1 MGSKLAQYKGDEGG
15 KEGKEGLKKKTREE
29 RWEERS
35 KRLSKGVGLREGF
48 AEIIEKEP
56 FKLFNSKH
64 DRGNEPF
71 IPME

>member
-1 MGSKLAQYKGDEGG
+1 MGSKLAQDRGDEGG

-29 RWEERS
+29 RSEEWSR
-35 KRLSKGVGLREGF
+35 RVSKGVGLGERF
-48 AEIIEKEP
+48 MNIVEKEP

>member
-1 MGSKLAQYKGDEGG
+1 MGSKLAQDRGDERG

-29 RWEERS
+29 RCEKWSR
-35 KRLSKGVGLREGF
+35 RVSKGVGLGEGF
-48 AEIIEKEP
+48 TNIVEKEP